1 MVKRAKEVYCSKC
14 GRVGRLERNSNTM
27 RFRYPVDKVHV
38 PNVEHIWTISEA
50 WDYAAKV
57 CLHMSQ
63 KMMKFPPT
71 TAIDKSIAS
80 SWYDHFR
87 TVVPAHTDNE
97 IAKFES
103 LHRHIIESRI
113 LAFKNNLKNQEE
125 ALSEQEKPQDEEEGG
140 IKRQPDYNTL
150 SFETEKEHIHTPLPA
165 KTGKVTRSTLAFL
178 YGAVVCSVI
187 SRQSY
192 DQASAF
198 KPSEDEKIVAKA
210 ICTEFQFLYI
220 DERMRKHPIDW
231 FKIMLDVRQ
240 LGMGAARTKHATKL
254 DDGEIVKLTS
264 KQIQKKAAKTWE
276 LARQVNAYLP
286 LFEELFRRYGQYT
299 KNDPLRAASFVF
311 DFLKTQLSIYDQSTT
326 YRYASVIHGVG
337 DKCPVSPYESLKIVG
352 EMSR

>member
-1 MVKRAKEVYCSKC
+1 
-14 GRVGRLERNSNTM
+14 
-27 RFRYPVDKVHV
+27 
-38 PNVEHIWTISEA
+38 
-50 WDYAAKV
+50 
-57 CLHMSQ
+57 
-63 KMMKFPPT
+63 MKFPPPPHLDEDIST
-71 TAIDKSIAS
+71 SL
-80 SWYDHFR
+80 YEYYR
-87 TVVPAHTDNE
+87 TVVPKYTDNE
-97 IAKFES
+97 IDKFES
-103 LHRHIIESRI
+103 LHRRIIRSRI
-113 LAFKNNLKNQEE
+113 LAFKNNSKNQEEE
-125 ALSEQEKPQDEEEGG
+125 ALSEQEKQQDEKEGG
-140 IKRQPDYNTL
+140 IKRQPDYDML
-150 SFETEKEHIHTPLPA
+150 SFETKKEHIHTPVPA
-165 KTGKVTRSTLAFL
+165 DTGKVTRSTLAFL

-276 LARQVNAYLP
+276 MARQVNAYLP
-286 LFEELFRRYGQYT
+286 LFDELFKRYGQYT
-299 KNDPLRAASFVF
+299 KNDPLRAAASFVF

>member
-1 MVKRAKEVYCSKC
+1 LVKRAKLVYCTKC

-27 RFRYPVDKVHV
+27 QFRYPIDKVHV

-63 KMMKFPPT
+63 KMMKFPPP
-71 TAIDKSIAS
+71 TALDESIAT

-87 TVVPAHTDNE
+87 TVVPPYTDNE

-103 LHRHIIESRI
+103 LHRRIIKSRI
-113 LAFKNNLKNQEE
+113 LAFKNNSKNQEEE
-125 ALSEQEKPQDEEEGG
+125 ALSEQEKPQDEQERG
-140 IKRQPDYNTL
+140 IKRQPDYDTL
-150 SFETEKEHIHTPLPA
+150 SFETKKEHIHTPLPA
-165 KTGKVTRSTLAFL
+165 NTGKVTRSTLAFL

-198 KPSEDEKIVAKA
+198 KPSEDEKIVAKV
-210 ICTEFQFLYI
+210 ICTEFQFLYL

-231 FKIMLDVRQ
+231 LKISLDVRR
-240 LGMGAARTKHATKL
+240 LPMGAVRTKYATKL
-254 DDGEIVKLTS
+254 DNGEIVKLTR
-264 KQIQKKAAKTWE
+264 KQIKKMAAKTSE
-276 LARQVNAYLP
+276 MAQQLNTNLP
-286 LFEELFRRYGQYT
+286 LFEGLFKRYGQYT

-311 DFLKTQLSIYDQSTT
+311 NFLKTQLSIYDQSTR
-326 YRYASVIHGVG
+326 YRYASVIHGVS
-337 DKCPVSPYESLKIVG
+337 DKCPVSPYEFLRVVG
-352 EMSR
+352 SE